1 MKRRKVTGIC
11 CAILAFSLMLTG
23 CQTEK
28 KSGGSK
34 EKEKA
39 EMTTSKQ
46 LSSKIK
52 EKYEDSEKYIYKDT
66 IEDVKRNEKVPVQ
79 FGFDIKN
86 GQFKNYTELVAVYQ
100 DPELTQRVGTH
111 FEWNAETQM
120 LKIKPPRWSTAQISV
135 TPQQVEKDEDLI
147 FGYDKVSNVLFDK
160 DEFEDWGNLPQYYMA
175 LYVNPE
181 TGEKLEKPIITPFT
195 IKNEVKKAPEVKFR
209 VNEEGKPEFYW
220 EKVKG
225 AKAYYVVQYDYDDE
239 RGYSMVGMTRGITDK
254 TSWSPDSN
262 IMFNTFTVAEVS
274 RNEKWVVDKYG
285 QGTGPVVTENNLK
298 EQKYCVVAA
307 NEDGTSAISNSFS
320 KHQLAKMIA
329 SNVEGKK
336 SREEEGSRYAKSF
349 NELPSYAW
357 VTMCDG
363 RLAQKLIT
371 YDIEN
376 AKEKTETWG
385 QYEKPDMSDLKNVQ
399 VDIVKIPYQ
408 IEGTAFKDVAVV
420 EQYDKSTVKADLKAL
435 KERQDT
441 LRARGGRTDAKFEV
455 EEEKEEKA
463 EENIYATDYEITATS
478 ALSEYIGRNMVA
490 GNAMIDLSDFKEAK
504 DQSQLLDAWQEATYQ
519 NPLALGVRSASIAGD
534 YLIIKYDDSPE
545 VMRKKQEEIV
555 KEVKRVVKEV
565 VKDDMTEL
573 EKEIALNNYL
583 CENAK
588 YDDDALKNAEK
599 NNFKK
604 VDKEFNDSFTPYGVL
619 VNKNGVCASYAG
631 AYKLLAEE
639 AGLECIVVTGYL
651 EGNLPH
657 AWNKVKVDGKWQIV
671 DTTNNDNEILTNA
684 LLNLPNAEADR
695 VLVEDDRYLVN
706 SVISDYTAKEDTK
719 EYYHINNK
727 YFEKSAIANSLVKE
741 VGTNRKATLRTE
753 YGLTEEEFNQIAG
766 QVVTGLGNNKLQGTY
781 WLGVIYIT
789 K

>member
-1 MKRRKVTGIC
+1 
-11 CAILAFSLMLTG
+11 
-23 CQTEK
+23 
-28 KSGGSK
+28 
-34 EKEKA
+34 
-39 EMTTSKQ
+39 
-46 LSSKIK
+46 
-52 EKYEDSEKYIYKDT
+52 
-66 IEDVKRNEKVPVQ
+66 
-79 FGFDIKN
+79 
-86 GQFKNYTELVAVYQ
+86 
-100 DPELTQRVGTH
+100 
-111 FEWNAETQM
+111 
-120 LKIKPPRWSTAQISV
+120 
-135 TPQQVEKDEDLI
+135 
-147 FGYDKVSNVLFDK
+147 
-160 DEFEDWGNLPQYYMA
+160 MA

-195 IKNEVKKAPEVKFR
+195 IKNEVKTAPEVKFR

-220 EKVKG
+220 DKVKG
-225 AKAYYVVQYDYDDE
+225 AKAYYVVQYDYDNE
-239 RGYSMVGMTRGITDK
+239 HGYGMVGMTRGITDK
-254 TSWSPDSN
+254 TTWSPDSN
-262 IMFNTFTVAEVS
+262 IMFNTFTVSEMD

-285 QGTGPVVTENNLK
+285 QGTGPVVTDNDLK
-298 EQKYCVVAA
+298 EEKYCVVAV
-307 NEDGTSAISNSFS
+307 NEDGTSAISNSFD
-320 KHQLAKMIA
+320 KHQLSKMIA
-329 SNVEGKK
+329 STVEGKK

-349 NELPSYAW
+349 NELPAYAW

-371 YDIEN
+371 YDIEG

-385 QYEKPDMSDLKNVQ
+385 QYEKEDMSDLKNVQ

-408 IEGTAFKDVAVV
+408 IEGTPFKDVAVV
-420 EQYDKSTVKADLKAL
+420 EKYDKATVKADLKAL

-441 LRARGGRTDAKFEV
+441 LRARGGRTDAQFEV

-463 EENIYATDYEITATS
+463 EEDIYATDYEITATS

-490 GNAMIDLSDFKEAK
+490 GNTMIDLSDFKEAK

-534 YLIIKYDDSPE
+534 YLIVKYDDSPE

-565 VKDDMTEL
+565 IKDDMTEL

-583 CENAK
+583 CEIAK
-588 YDDDALKNAEK
+588 YDDNALKNAEK

-619 VNKNGVCASYAG
+619 INKNGVCASYAG

-657 AWNKVKVDGKWQIV
+657 AWNKVKVDGQWQIV
-671 DTTNNDNEILTNA
+671 DPTNNDNEILTNA

-706 SVISDYTAKEDTK
+706 SAIADYTAKEDTK

-727 YFEKSAIANSLVKE
+727 YFEKNAIAESLVKE
-741 VGTNRKATLRTE
+741 VGTNGKATLRTE

-766 QVVTGLGNNKLQGTY
+766 QVVSGLGNTELQGTY

>member
-1 MKRRKVTGIC
+1 M
-11 CAILAFSLMLTG
+11 
-23 CQTEK
+23 
-28 KSGGSK
+28 
-34 EKEKA
+34 
-39 EMTTSKQ
+39 
-46 LSSKIK
+46 
-52 EKYEDSEKYIYKDT
+52 
-66 IEDVKRNEKVPVQ
+66 
-79 FGFDIKN
+79 
-86 GQFKNYTELVAVYQ
+86 AVYQ

-420 EQYDKSTVKADLKAL
+420 EQYDKSTVKTWGQYEKPDMSDLKNVQVDIVKIPYQIEGTAFKDVAVVEQYDKSTVKADLKAL

-545 VMRKKQEEIV
+545 VMRKAKDQSQLLDAWQEATYQNPLALGVRSASIAGDYLIIKYDDSPEVMRKKQEEIV

-583 CENAK
+583 CEIAK

-741 VGTNRKATLRTE
+741 VGTNGKATLRTE

>member
-1 MKRRKVTGIC
+1 MKRRKVMSIC
-11 CAILAFSLMLTG
+11 CTILTFSLLLTG

-28 KSGGSK
+28 KSNVDAK
-34 EKEKA
+34 KTKT

-46 LSSKIK
+46 LSTKIK
-52 EKYEDSEKYIYKDT
+52 EKYADSQKYIYKDA
-66 IEDVKRNEKVPVQ
+66 IENVKRNEKIPVQ

-100 DPELTQRVGTH
+100 DSELTQRVGTH
-111 FEWNAETQM
+111 FEWDEKTKM
-120 LKIKPPRWSTAQISV
+120 LKIKPPRWSTAQVSV
-135 TPQQVEKDEDLI
+135 TSKQLEQQEDLI
-147 FGYDKVSNVLFDK
+147 FGHDKVSNILFNK

-181 TGEKLEKPIITPFT
+181 NGEKLEKPIVTPFT
-195 IKNEVKKAPEVKFR
+195 IKHEIEKAPEVKFR
-209 VNEEGKPEFYW
+209 VNDNGKPEFYW

-225 AKAYYVVQYDYDDE
+225 AKAYYIVQYDYDE
-239 RGYSMVGMTRGITDK
+239 KNGYNIVGMTRGITDK
-254 TSWSPDSN
+254 TSWSPESN

-285 QGTGPVVTENNLK
+285 PGTGPVVTDYDLK
-298 EQKYCVVAA
+298 EQKYCVVAV
-307 NEDGTSAISNSFS
+307 NEEGTSAISDSFS
-320 KHQLAKMIA
+320 KHQLSKMIA
-329 SNVEGKK
+329 SNVEAKK

-349 NELPSYAW
+349 TELPSYAW

-363 RLAQKLIT
+363 RLVQKLIT
-371 YDIEN
+371 YDIAS

-385 QYEKPDMSDLKNVQ
+385 EYEKPDMSDLKSVQ

-408 IEGTAFKDVAVV
+408 IEGTSFKDVAVV
-420 EQYDKSTVKADLKAL
+420 EKYNKETVKADLKAL
-435 KERQDT
+435 QERQES
-441 LRARGGRTDAKFEV
+441 LRTKGGRADAKFEV
-455 EEEKEEKA
+455 KEEKEEKT

-490 GNAMIDLSDFKEAK
+490 GNTRINLSEFKEAK

-519 NPLALGVRSASIAGD
+519 NPLALGVRSASISGD
-534 YLIIKYDDSPE
+534 YLIVKYDDSPE
-545 VMRKKQEEIV
+545 EMRKKQAAIV
-555 KEVKRVVKEV
+555 KEVKKVVKEV
-565 VKDDMTEL
+565 IKDGMTEL

-583 CENAK
+583 CEIAK
-588 YDDDALKNAEK
+588 YDDNALKNAEK

-619 VNKNGVCASYAG
+619 INKNGVCASYAG
-631 AYKLLAEE
+631 AYKLLAQE

-657 AWNKVKVDGKWQIV
+657 AWNKVKVDGQWQIV
-671 DTTNNDNEILTNA
+671 DPTNNDNEILTNA

-706 SVISDYTAKEDTK
+706 AAIADYVAKEDTK

-727 YFEKSAIANSLVKE
+727 YFEKNAIANSLVKE
-741 VGTNRKATLRTE
+741 VGTNGNATLRTE
-753 YGLTEEEFNQIAG
+753 YGLTEEEFKQIAG

>member
-1 MKRRKVTGIC
+1 MDRKQ
-11 CAILAFSLMLTG
+11 A
-23 CQTEK
+23 
-28 KSGGSK
+28 
-34 EKEKA
+34 
-39 EMTTSKQ
+39 
-46 LSSKIK
+46 
-52 EKYEDSEKYIYKDT
+52 
-66 IEDVKRNEKVPVQ
+66 
-79 FGFDIKN
+79 
-86 GQFKNYTELVAVYQ
+86 
-100 DPELTQRVGTH
+100 
-111 FEWNAETQM
+111 
-120 LKIKPPRWSTAQISV
+120 
-135 TPQQVEKDEDLI
+135 
-147 FGYDKVSNVLFDK
+147 
-160 DEFEDWGNLPQYYMA
+160 
-175 LYVNPE
+175 
-181 TGEKLEKPIITPFT
+181 
-195 IKNEVKKAPEVKFR
+195 
-209 VNEEGKPEFYW
+209 
-220 EKVKG
+220 
-225 AKAYYVVQYDYDDE
+225 
-239 RGYSMVGMTRGITDK
+239 
-254 TSWSPDSN
+254 
-262 IMFNTFTVAEVS
+262 
-274 RNEKWVVDKYG
+274 
-285 QGTGPVVTENNLK
+285 PVVTENNLK

-408 IEGTAFKDVAVV
+408 IEGTSFKDVAVV
-420 EQYDKSTVKADLKAL
+420 EQYDKSTVKSDLKTL

-455 EEEKEEKA
+455 EEKEEEKA
-463 EENIYATDYEITATS
+463 EENIYATDYNITATS

-583 CENAK
+583 CEIAK
-588 YDDDALKNAEK
+588 YDDNALKNAEK

-727 YFEKSAIANSLVKE
+727 YFEKSAIANSLVKRRS
-741 VGTNRKATLRTE
+741 GTNGKATLRTE